1 MESTC
6 KYSVSKLNEVAFAN
20 LPLEVKISIKESGR
34 PTPRLNISQT
44 STSKSRTFKREF
56 KEELYEKIPWLCG
69 CEQTNK
75 IFCFPCLLFSRE
87 KGDPAWVKNG
97 VCDLAHL
104 TQKIKKHESSHG
116 HISATLDFNL
126 LGKVDVRQQ
135 LDSAYRQNIKKH
147 NEQVTKNRYVLC
159 KLIDCIKF
167 CGAFELALRGHR
179 EDDDSLNPG
188 IFKGLVNF
196 SAELDSSLKEHL
208 STATVFKGTS
218 KEIQNELLDCML
230 FVCQEN
236 IIEEIKTAQY
246 VSLIA
251 DETSDISS
259 VFQLVI
265 VFRYVLANGQPVERF
280 WKFDN
285 PEGHDAKSIA
295 KCISTSLDYVV
306 QNPEKLVSQS
316 YDGANVMSGHHA
328 GVQTIVQQ
336 TYKHAFFVHC
346 YAHQLNLIV
355 AQATSQNQDVRI
367 FFSDLSDITNFF
379 SNSPQPQRVAVLDKI
394 VGKRIPRA
402 SATRWNFK
410 SRTVNTVFEYREELI
425 ECMEEIQSTSKQP
438 TTIIKAGALARL
450 LRDNKFI
457 FWLSVFHRLMPH
469 VDILYNQLQL
479 PYTDAVRTKANVDHF
494 VKAIDKERAN
504 MDKVTELV
512 NQYPENAPKRSR
524 REEDFYLSRTVA
536 AKETCDIITTQIKT
550 RFSFTTSCSAVS
562 LFESQK
568 FEEFEQKFPEKLLE
582 DTVNVYSFLEKN
594 RLKTELEII
603 YKRIDFRTMRGAVS
617 LLQFFIENN
626 LLSSFS
632 ESYKLL
638 LIIATIPMTTAE
650 AERCFSTLKRIKTFL
665 RSTMCQ
671 ERLTAL
677 AMLAVEKEMISNIHN
692 FNERVIDVFVSRKDR
707 RMDFVYKNCT

>member
-6 KYSVSKLNEVAFAN
+6 KYSVSNLKEVAFAN
-20 LPLEVKISIKESGR
+20 LPIEVKVAIKESGR

-87 KGDPAWVKNG
+87 KDDPAWVKNG

-147 NEQVTKNRYVLC
+147 NEQVNKNRYILS

-236 IIEEIKTAQY
+236 IMEEIKTAHY
-246 VSLIA
+246 ISLIA

-265 VFRYVLANGQPVERF
+265 VFRYVLTNGQPVERF

-285 PEGHDAKSIA
+285 PEGHDAESIA
-295 KCISTSLDYVV
+295 KCICTSLDYVV

-316 YDGANVMSGHHA
+316 YDGANVMSGQHA
-328 GVQTIVQQ
+328 GVQSIVQQ

-355 AQATSQNQDVRI
+355 AQATSQNHDVRI
-367 FFSDLSDITNFF
+367 FFSDLSEITNFF
-379 SNSPQPQRVAVLDKI
+379 SNSPQRVAVLDKI

-450 LRDNKFI
+450 LRDNNFI
-457 FWLSVFHRLMPH
+457 FWISVFHRLMPH

-479 PYTDAVRTKANVDHF
+479 TFTDAVRIKANVDHF

-504 MDKVTELV
+504 IDKVTELV
-512 NQYPENAPKRSR
+512 NQNQENAPKRSR
-524 REEDFYLSRTVA
+524 REEDFYLSKTVA

-568 FEEFEQKFPEKLLE
+568 FEEFEQMFPEKLLE

-603 YKRIDFRTMRGAVS
+603 YKRTDFRNMHGAVS

-638 LIIATIPMTTAE
+638 LIITTIPMTTTE

-677 AMLAVEKEMISNIHN
+677 AMLAIEKEMISNIHN

>member
-1 MESTC
+1 M
-6 KYSVSKLNEVAFAN
+6 
-20 LPLEVKISIKESGR
+20 
-34 PTPRLNISQT
+34 
-44 STSKSRTFKREF
+44 
-56 KEELYEKIPWLCG
+56 
-69 CEQTNK
+69 
-75 IFCFPCLLFSRE
+75 
-87 KGDPAWVKNG
+87 
-97 VCDLAHL
+97 
-104 TQKIKKHESSHG
+104 
-116 HISATLDFNL
+116 
-126 LGKVDVRQQ
+126 
-135 LDSAYRQNIKKH
+135 
-147 NEQVTKNRYVLC
+147 
-159 KLIDCIKF
+159 
-167 CGAFELALRGHR
+167 
-179 EDDDSLNPG
+179 
-188 IFKGLVNF
+188 
-196 SAELDSSLKEHL
+196 
-208 STATVFKGTS
+208 
-218 KEIQNELLDCML
+218 
-230 FVCQEN
+230 
-236 IIEEIKTAQY
+236 
-246 VSLIA
+246 
-251 DETSDISS
+251 
-259 VFQLVI
+259 
-265 VFRYVLANGQPVERF
+265 
-280 WKFDN
+280 
-285 PEGHDAKSIA
+285 
-295 KCISTSLDYVV
+295 
-306 QNPEKLVSQS
+306 
-316 YDGANVMSGHHA
+316 
-328 GVQTIVQQ
+328 
-336 TYKHAFFVHC
+336 
-346 YAHQLNLIV
+346 
-355 AQATSQNQDVRI
+355 
-367 FFSDLSDITNFF
+367 
-379 SNSPQPQRVAVLDKI
+379 AVLDKI
-394 VGKRIPRA
+394 VGKRIPRV

-410 SRTVNTVFEYREELI
+410 SRTVNTVFEYREELT

-479 PYTDAVRTKANVDHF
+479 TYTDAVRTKANVDHF

-524 REEDFYLSRTVA
+524 REEDFYLNRTVA

-603 YKRIDFRTMRGAVS
+603 YKRTDFRNMRGAVS

-638 LIIATIPMTTAE
+638 LIIATIPMTTTE

-677 AMLAVEKEMISNIHN
+677 AMLAIEKEMISNIHN

>member
-6 KYSVSKLNEVAFAN
+6 KYSVSNLNEVAFAN
-20 LPLEVKISIKESGR
+20 LPIEVKIAIKESGR

-104 TQKIKKHESSHG
+104 KQKIKKHESSHG

-147 NEQVTKNRYVLC
+147 NEQVTKNRYVLS

-179 EDDDSLNPG
+179 EDDESLNPG

-230 FVCQEN
+230 FVCQGN
-236 IIEEIKTAQY
+236 IIQEIKTAQY

-265 VFRYVLANGQPVERF
+265 VFRYVLPNGQPVERF

-285 PEGHDAKSIA
+285 PEGHDAESIA
-295 KCISTSLDYVV
+295 KCICTSLDYVV

-379 SNSPQPQRVAVLDKI
+379 SNSPQRVAVLDKI

-479 PYTDAVRTKANVDHF
+479 TYTDAVRTKANVDHF

-603 YKRIDFRTMRGAVS
+603 YKRTDFRNMRGAVS

-677 AMLAVEKEMISNIHN
+677 AMLAIEKEMISNIHN
-692 FNERVIDVFVSRKDR
+692 FNEIVIDVFVSRKDR